1 MSGSGLGALG
11 VSKNPRLPG
20 SQAINHQE
28 YHMAKL
34 FEYAAIYHPKH
45 TKDAQGNDTT
55 PRDTLVV
62 EVTRVLA
69 GSDKEVAIL
78 AARQI
83 PDDYIDKLDE
93 VEVVIRPF

>member
-1 MSGSGLGALG
+1 MEG
-11 VSKNPRLPG
+11 NF
-20 SQAINHQE
+20 
-28 YHMAKL
+28 HMAKL
-34 FEYAAIYHPKH
+34 YEFAAVHHPKA

-55 PRDTLVV
+55 PKDALVV

-83 PDDYIDKLDE
+83 PDNFIDRLDE